1 VLIEPEPS
9 HRSSRRWPARV
20 ERCESDA
27 GWGRLMIGSDIATI
41 ERYEACRHAA
51 VSKAVL
57 TLNAPLVTTAAKGQ
71 PGKRFAHASLASPE
85 H

>member
-1 VLIEPEPS
+1 
-9 HRSSRRWPARV
+9 
-20 ERCESDA
+20 
-27 GWGRLMIGSDIATI
+27 MIGSDIATI